1 MLTRLRL
8 VLLLA
13 LSLLTPMAAASAQQ
27 STRIAPAAGPRLDVT
42 AVAMQPPQTEQA
54 AMLQARTN
62 SMGRPMALMLVGG
75 AALVLGLVIG
85 DDVGTL
91 FSIAGAVAF
100 LYGLYLYLR

>member
-8 VLLLA
+8 ILLLA
-13 LSLLTPMAAASAQQ
+13 FALLTPMVAASAQQ
-27 STRIAPAAGPRLDVT
+27 SSPASAAGPRLDVT
-42 AVAMQPPQTEQA
+42 AAAMQQPHGEQA
-54 AMLQARTN
+54 ALLQARTN

-85 DDVGTL
+85 SDVGTL

>member
-1 MLTRLRL
+1 MHTRRRFL
-8 VLLLA
+8 LLLA
-13 LSLLTPMAAASAQQ
+13 LSLLAPIATLPAQQ
-27 STRIAPAAGPRLDVT
+27 SAASNAAGPRLDVT
-42 AVAMQPPQTEQA
+42 AVAMQQTESESSA
-54 AMLQARTN
+54 LRQARTN

-85 DDVGTL
+85 NDVGTL

>member
-1 MLTRLRL
+1 MHTRLRFL
-8 VLLLA
+8 LLLA
-13 LSLLTPMAAASAQQ
+13 ISLLVPVAALPAQQAAAS
-27 STRIAPAAGPRLDVT
+27 TAAGPRLDVT
-42 AVAMQPPQTEQA
+42 AVAMQQTESESSA
-54 AMLQARTN
+54 LRQARTN

>member
-1 MLTRLRL
+1 MHTRLRFL
-8 VLLLA
+8 LLLA
-13 LSLLTPMAAASAQQ
+13 LALLVPIAPLPAQQAAA
-27 STRIAPAAGPRLDVT
+27 RHAAGPRLDVT
-42 AVAMQPPQTEQA
+42 AVAMQQTESESSA
-54 AMLQARTN
+54 LRQARTN

-85 DDVGTL
+85 NDVGTL

>member
-1 MLTRLRL
+1 MITRLRFA
-8 VLLLA
+8 LLLA
-13 LSLLTPMAAASAQQ
+13 LTMLVPIATLPAQQ
-27 STRIAPAAGPRLDVT
+27 ATAGQPAAGPRLDVT
-42 AVAMQPPQTEQA
+42 AVGMQQPETEASAMR
-54 AMLQARTN
+54 QARTN

-85 DDVGTL
+85 NDVGTL